1 MRNRKSCEIIPAKI
15 VHQLVL
21 LLAFMFPPR
30 LFGLFG
36 LLRLFRLALPLVGF
50 LILPFQIATATNLPL
65 PEHRLLLFHL
75 HTNERINI
83 VYRRGD
89 SYLPDAVNQLDHFL
103 RDHRTGDVTNLD
115 PRLFDLL
122 SDLTSAVGRPGT
134 EIDIVCGYRTPWS
147 NEFLRRTTVGVA
159 QHSQHILGEAI
170 DIRIPGVPTARLRNA
185 ALSLHR
191 GGVGYYPQS
200 QFVHVDLGPIRRW

>member
-1 MRNRKSCEIIPAKI
+1 M
-15 VHQLVL
+15 VL
-21 LLAFMFPPR
+21 LTVVV
-30 LFGLFG
+30 LFCP
-36 LLRLFRLALPLVGF
+36 FR
-50 LILPFQIATATNLPL
+50 IANATNIPL
-65 PEHRLLLFHL
+65 AEHHLLLFHL
-75 HTNERINI
+75 HTNEHLDI
-83 VYRRGD
+83 VYRKGD
-89 SYLPDAVNQLDHFL
+89 SYVPEAVNQLDHFL
-103 RDHRTGDVTNLD
+103 RDHRTGDVINLD

-122 SDLTSAVGRPGT
+122 NDLTTAVGHSGT

-159 QHSQHILGEAI
+159 KHSQHMLGEAI
-170 DIRIPGVPTARLRNA
+170 DIRIPGVSTARLRDA

>member
-1 MRNRKSCEIIPAKI
+1 MFPRQVAGSQVYLA
-15 VHQLVL
+15 LLLGGVL
-21 LLAFMFPPR
+21 LLP
-30 LFGLFG
+30 
-36 LLRLFRLALPLVGF
+36 LR
-50 LILPFQIATATNLPL
+50 IAAAPNLPVQ
-65 PEHRLLLFHL
+65 EHRLLLFHL

-89 SYLPDAVNQLDHFL
+89 LYVPGAVDQLDHFL
-103 RDHRTGDVTNLD
+103 RDHRTGDVTSLD

-122 SDLTSAVGRPGT
+122 SDLTAAVGRAGT

-147 NEFLRRTTVGVA
+147 NGFLRRTTVGVA
-159 QHSQHILGEAI
+159 KHSQHMLGEAI
-170 DIRIPGVPTARLRNA
+170 DIRIPGVPTARLRDA

-200 QFVHVDLGPIRRW
+200 QFVHVDLGPVRRW

>member
-1 MRNRKSCEIIPAKI
+1 MFAERISSRLFA
-15 VHQLVL
+15 VAL
-21 LLAFMFPPR
+21 LLGAA
-30 LFGLFG
+30 LF
-36 LLRLFRLALPLVGF
+36 LLSQV
-50 LILPFQIATATNLPL
+50 ATATNLPAQ
-65 PEHRLLLFHL
+65 EHRLLLFHL

-103 RDHRTGDVTNLD
+103 RDHRTGDVIALD

-122 SDLTSAVGRPGT
+122 SDLTAELGRPGT

-147 NEFLRRTTVGVA
+147 NEFLHRTSSGVA
-159 QHSQHILGEAI
+159 KHSQHVQGEAI
-170 DIRIPGVPTARLRNA
+170 DIRIPGVSTARLRDA
-185 ALSLHR
+185 ALDLHR

-200 QFVHVDLGPIRRW
+200 QFVHVDLGPVRRW

>member
-1 MRNRKSCEIIPAKI
+1 MLPRR
-15 VHQLVL
+15 L
-21 LLAFMFPPR
+21 LQCAL
-30 LFGLFG
+30 LFTGLCFVSAG
-36 LLRLFRLALPLVGF
+36 V
-50 LILPFQIATATNLPL
+50 ATASEVSPQ
-65 PEHRLLLFHL
+65 EHRLLLYHL
-75 HTNERINI
+75 HTNERIDV
-83 VYRRGD
+83 VYRKGD
-89 SYLPDAVNQLDHFL
+89 TYLPDAVDRLDHFL
-103 RDHRTGDVTNLD
+103 RDHRTGNVIALD

-122 SDLTSAVGRPGT
+122 SDLTAALGRAGA

-159 QHSQHILGEAI
+159 KHSQHTLGEAI
-170 DIRIPGVPTARLRNA
+170 DIRIPGVSTARLRDV

>member
-1 MRNRKSCEIIPAKI
+1 M
-15 VHQLVL
+15 LVIL
-21 LLAFMFPPR
+21 SRAMFSR
-30 LFGLFG
+30 
-36 LLRLFRLALPLVGF
+36 RLFRLAVPLSVF

-65 PEHRLLLFHL
+65 QEHRLLLFHL

-83 VYRRGD
+83 VYRKGD
-89 SYLPDAVNQLDHFL
+89 SYLPDAVGQLDHFL

-122 SDLTSAVGRPGT
+122 SDLTAAVGRPGT

-170 DIRIPGVPTARLRNA
+170 DIRIPGVPIVRLRDA
-185 ALSLHR
+185 ALSLRR
-191 GGVGYYPQS
+191 GGVGYYARS